1 MPNEFIIKNGY
12 FSQGNSTITGSLTVT
27 SGITGSVLSSSY
39 ALTASYALTSGG
51 GGGGGAT
58 FAGGT
63 NVDNRIITAT
73 GTTPELNGEA
83 NLTFGGSILS
93 VTGSII
99 ANSFTGSL
107 QGTSSWANNAITA
120 SYALQALSASFT
132 TSASFASNA
141 LSASFAISSSRA
153 VSASFSTSASFAIS
167 SSRAISSSFATSASF
182 AISSSLTNNAYFA
195 QGKLSADQLIP
206 SATDTVI
213 EFVDHYDPQG
223 WWDSGTYQF
232 LPTIAGYY
240 RVSLGVWFANPLDN
254 TNQLNAQIRS
264 NGSAQVMIVQQP
276 TTTISGVS
284 LFGTKI
290 IYFNGSSDYI
300 DFTVFQANS
309 LNNNINIQQG
319 SGQGSGTWFSAEYMT
334 M

>member
-107 QGTSSWANNAITA
+107 QGT
-120 SYALQALSASFT
+120 
-132 TSASFASNA
+132 
-141 LSASFAISSSRA
+141 
-153 VSASFSTSASFAIS
+153 ASFAIS

-195 QGKLSADQLIP
+195 QGFLNADQLIP
-206 SATDTVI
+206 SGVDTVI
-213 EFVDHYDPQG
+213 EFVDQFDPQG
-223 WWDSGTYQF
+223 WWNSGTYQF

-240 RVSLGVWFANPLDN
+240 RVSLGVWFANPGDN

-264 NGSAQVMIVQQP
+264 NGTTQEMIVQQP
-276 TTTISGVS
+276 TTTVTGIS

-290 IYFNGSSDYI
+290 IYFNGSSDDI
-300 DFTVFQANS
+300 DFIVYQANS
-309 LNNNINIQQG
+309 FSNNINIQQG

>member
-107 QGTSSWANNAITA
+107 QGT
-120 SYALQALSASFT
+120 
-132 TSASFASNA
+132 
-141 LSASFAISSSRA
+141 
-153 VSASFSTSASFAIS
+153 ASFAIS

-195 QGKLSADQLIP
+195 QGYLNADQSIP
-206 SATDTVI
+206 SGVDTVI
-213 EFVDHYDPQG
+213 EFVDQFDPQG
-223 WWDSGTYQF
+223 WWNSGTYQF

-240 RVSLGVWFANPLDN
+240 RVSLGVWFANPGDN

-264 NGSAQVMIVQQP
+264 NGTTQEMIVQQP
-276 TTTISGVS
+276 TTTVTGIS

-290 IYFNGSSDYI
+290 IYFNGSSDDI
-300 DFTVFQANS
+300 SSQFTF
-309 LNNNINIQQG
+309 
-319 SGQGSGTWFSAEYMT
+319 
-334 M
+334 

>member
-27 SGITGSVLSSSY
+27 AGITGSVLSSSY
-39 ALTASYALTSGG
+39 ALTASHALTSGG

-107 QGTSSWANNAITA
+107 QGT
-120 SYALQALSASFT
+120 
-132 TSASFASNA
+132 
-141 LSASFAISSSRA
+141 ASFAISSSRA
-153 VSASFSTSASFAIS
+153 VSASFATTASFAL
-167 SSRAISSSFATSASF
+167 T
-182 AISSSLTNNAYFA
+182 SSLRNNEYFA
-195 QGKLSADQLIP
+195 QGYLNADQSIP
-206 SATDTVI
+206 VATDTVI
-213 EFVDHYDPQG
+213 EFIDQFDPQG
-223 WWDSGTYQF
+223 WWNSGTYQF

-240 RVSLGVWFANPLDN
+240 RVSLGVWFAVQPDN
-254 TNQLNAQIRS
+254 TNQLNAQIRR
-264 NGSAQVMIVQQP
+264 NGSTQDMIIQQP
-276 TTTISGVS
+276 TTTATGVS

-290 IYFNGSSDYI
+290 INFNGSSDYI
-300 DFTVFQANS
+300 DFTAFQSNGVS
-309 LNNNINIQQG
+309 SNINIQQG
-319 SGQGSGTWFSAEYMT
+319 SNQGSGTWFSAEYMT

>member
-27 SGITGSVLSSSY
+27 AGITGSVLSSSY

-107 QGTSSWANNAITA
+107 QGT
-120 SYALQALSASFT
+120 
-132 TSASFASNA
+132 
-141 LSASFAISSSRA
+141 ASFAISSSRA
-153 VSASFSTSASFAIS
+153 VSASFSTSASFAL
-167 SSRAISSSFATSASF
+167 T
-182 AISSSLTNNAYFA
+182 SSLRNNEYFA
-195 QGKLSADQLIP
+195 QGYLNADQSIP
-206 SATDTVI
+206 SGTDTVI
-213 EFVDHYDPQG
+213 EFVDQFDPQG
-223 WWDSGTYQF
+223 WWNSGTYQF

-240 RVSLGVWFANPLDN
+240 RVSLGVWFANPGDT
-254 TNQLNAQIRS
+254 TNQLNVQIRR
-264 NGSAQVMIVQQP
+264 NGTTQDMIIQQP
-276 TTTISGVS
+276 TNQVTGVS

-290 IYFNGSSDYI
+290 INFNGSSDYI
-300 DFTVFQANS
+300 DFTAYQVNS
-309 LNNNINIQQG
+309 LSSAINIQQG
-319 SGQGSGTWFSAEYMT
+319 SNQGSGTWFSAEYMT

>member
-107 QGTSSWANNAITA
+107 QGT
-120 SYALQALSASFT
+120 
-132 TSASFASNA
+132 
-141 LSASFAISSSRA
+141 
-153 VSASFSTSASFAIS
+153 ASFAIS

-195 QGKLSADQLIP
+195 QGFLNADQSIP
-206 SATDTVI
+206 SGVDTVI
-213 EFVDHYDPQG
+213 EFIDQFDPQG
-223 WWDSGTYQF
+223 WWNSGTYQF

-240 RVSLGVWFANPLDN
+240 RVSLGVWFANPGDN

-264 NGSAQVMIVQQP
+264 NGSTQVMIVQQP

-309 LNNNINIQQG
+309 LSNNINIQQG